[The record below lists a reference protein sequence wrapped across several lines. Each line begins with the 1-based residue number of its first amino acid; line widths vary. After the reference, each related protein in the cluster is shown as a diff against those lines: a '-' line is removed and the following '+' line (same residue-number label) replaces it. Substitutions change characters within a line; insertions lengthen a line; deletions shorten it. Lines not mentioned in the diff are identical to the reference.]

1 MARIDNLDHFL
12 TDVASSIKTKK
23 EMEAGATIT
32 PANFDTLIESIDTLK
47 GETKTITPTTSQQV
61 ITPSTGKNAI
71 TEVTVE
77 AVTSAIDAN
86 IVQGNI
92 KAGVT
97 ILGVTGNVE
106 PDKPDQTKSC
116 TPTTS
121 QQVIEPDTG
130 YELASVTVA
139 GVTSAID
146 ANITAGNIKSGTT
159 ILGVTGNY
167 SGIDTSDANATAS
180 DILTGKS
187 GYVNGVKINGD
198 VTDLKGSSHSI
209 PFKTIDGSSGTISYN
224 SSTHSFNMAP
234 GNTLS
239 GNAMVNGNTNFIIN
253 VAETPVATAI
263 GLTASEVAQGQ
274 TVLGVVGTYD
284 GGVAAALA
292 ASY

>member
-32 PANFDTLIESIDTLK
+32 PADFDTLIGSIDTLK

-77 AVTSAIDAN
+77 A
-86 IVQGNI
+86 
-92 KAGVT
+92 
-97 ILGVTGNVE
+97 
-106 PDKPDQTKSC
+106 
-116 TPTTS
+116 
-121 QQVIEPDTG
+121 
-130 YELASVTVA
+130 
-139 GVTSAID
+139 VTSAID

-187 GYVNGVKINGD
+187 GYVNGVKINGN
-198 VTDLKGSSHSI
+198 VADLKGSSHAV
-209 PFKTIDGSSGTISYN
+209 PFKKVDNSSGTISY
-224 SSTHSFNMAP
+224 SSNTISITP
-234 GNTLS
+234 SNTLS
-239 GNAMVNGNTNFIIN
+239 GNAMVNSDTNYIVD
-253 VAETPVATAI
+253 VADTTMATAVS
-263 GLTASEVAQGQ
+263 LTASKIAQGQ
-274 TVLGVVGTYD
+274 TVLGVTGNYD